1 MSLLLVLC
9 HACVASTDADP
20 CSLPIESPLHFRQRL
35 SSAPI
40 DSCNSSPS
48 DKHSVGMPRTTS
60 ALTPR
65 DRTRLRP
72 VRFASAT
79 QFPVDNAMT
88 MRNLSSGN
96 ISTLFSNCLDI
107 ETPYHHPNCLFN
119 PSFKIQL
126 TCAIDSSIP
135 PALGYGAH
143 TKR

>member
-1 MSLLLVLC
+1 MSLLLFLC
-9 HACVASTDADP
+9 SACVVSTDADP
-20 CSLPIESPLHFRQRL
+20 CSLPIESPVHSRQRL
-35 SSAPI
+35 SSALI
-40 DSCNSSPS
+40 DSCKSYPS
-48 DKHSVGMPRTTS
+48 DKHPVGMARTTS
-60 ALTPR
+60 VLTPR
-65 DRTRLRP
+65 DHTRLRS

-88 MRNLSSGN
+88 MRNLSSGD

-107 ETPYHHPNCLFN
+107 ETPFHRPNHLFN